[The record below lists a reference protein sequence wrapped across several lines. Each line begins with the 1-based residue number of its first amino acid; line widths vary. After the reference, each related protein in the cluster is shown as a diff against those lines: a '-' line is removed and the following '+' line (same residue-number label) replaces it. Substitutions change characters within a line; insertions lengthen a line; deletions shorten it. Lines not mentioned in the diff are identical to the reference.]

1 MQGHQWELHMAVR
14 VLQEFGIW
22 RAFPPFYQEISKV
35 FTLGYQAFTECYPE
49 KEYITI
55 AAFSYLRKACLKSI
69 TCYVSIWTC
78 GTFELTKE
86 FTSLLYHE
94 RGTYILEFHRRDKRV
109 VCRRLKSTCKISGV
123 SAKYIQV
130 IGICLCLCSYLYCL
144 HVSAYMVSLVQTYL
158 HGEKLMK

>member
-14 VLQEFGIW
+14 VLQEFGIC

-69 TCYVSIWTC
+69 TSSHVMLAFGRVGHLNLLNNLPRFYTTNV
-78 GTFELTKE
+78 ELIY
-86 FTSLLYHE
+86 SN
-94 RGTYILEFHRRDKRV
+94 
-109 VCRRLKSTCKISGV
+109 STAETNV
-123 SAKYIQV
+123 
-130 IGICLCLCSYLYCL
+130 
-144 HVSAYMVSLVQTYL
+144 
-158 HGEKLMK
+158 